1 MRYWKNS
8 SLAASFKLAREMTKH
23 YSKSFYI
30 SARMLPRERRW
41 ATYALYGFCRYADN
55 MIDNPR
61 ERSEAELLNELDF
74 LSEELKIAYRTGE
87 SEHPI
92 LKSFIAVA
100 QEYGIPMDYPMDL
113 LEGVQMD
120 IRNPQFVTTD
130 ELFLFSYRVAG
141 VVGLM
146 MTHVMGYKTKRAF
159 LYAEKLGIA
168 MQLTNILRDIKEDKD
183 MNRIYLPQ
191 EELISFGVSKDDI
204 YQENM
209 TRNLKKLIKFNV
221 KRAHSFYEEANKGI
235 PMLHTESQFAIYSAS
250 KIYRGILRKIEARNY
265 NPFLGRV
272 FVPQQQKIKILTRE
286 VFRTKMLTLQE
297 RILLPVYKMLTM
309 L

>member
-74 LSEELKIAYRTGE
+74 LAEELKIAYRTGE

-146 MTHVMGYKTKRAF
+146 MTHVLGYKTKRAF

-183 MNRIYLPQ
+183 MGRIYLPH
-191 EELISFGVSKDDI
+191 EELITFGVSKDDI

-221 KRAHSFYEEANKGI
+221 KRAHSFYVEANKGI

-272 FVPQQQKIKILTRE
+272 FVPQRQKIKILTRE
-286 VFRTKMLTLQE
+286 VFRTKMLTFQE

-309 L
+309 S